1 MIRLLIVDDSAL
13 MRRHLHQIFEAE
25 GDFRLE
31 VARNGVEAI
40 ALARAFDPDVITL
53 DINMPEMDGL
63 TALSM
68 LMAEQPRPV
77 VMFSSLT
84 EQGAIASLEAM
95 ALGAVDFFPKP
106 GGTISLNIDQVRD
119 ALVAKV
125 RTAASARVKA
135 RASQTVS
142 GQDALR
148 EQASQRGREALVM
161 PVSRGGDTREGL
173 VLIGSSTGGPRTL
186 EDVLVPLP
194 ANYPYP
200 IVVAQHMPANFTHA
214 FAERINNLAAL
225 EVVEASRP
233 LPLEAGRVYIG
244 MGGSDVCITR
254 RAGKP
259 YVLPKPEAA
268 GYLWHP
274 SVSLLVETALQH
286 YPANDLTG
294 VMLTG
299 MGHDGADAMA
309 ELKRRGGRTLAESK
323 ESAVVFGMP
332 AELIRRGGA
341 CEILPACDIAA
352 TLTQWCA
359 HQPPF
364 TRGQRHG
371 SDSQPIL

>member
-25 GDFRLE
+25 GDFLLE

-84 EQGAIASLEAM
+84 EQGAMASLEAM

-106 GGTISLNIDQVRD
+106 GGTISLNIDQVRG

-125 RTAASARVKA
+125 RTAAKARVKA
-135 RASQTVS
+135 RTQTASN
-142 GQDALR
+142 QDASPG
-148 EQASQRGREALVM
+148 QAIQRRNDELLM
-161 PVSRGGDTREGL
+161 PMGASGDKRDGL

-200 IVVAQHMPANFTHA
+200 IVVAQHMPASFTRA

-225 EVVEASRP
+225 DVVEASRP
-233 LPLEAGRVYIG
+233 MPLEAGRVYIG
-244 MGGSDVCITR
+244 KGGGDVCITR
-254 RAGKP
+254 RAGRP

-286 YPANDLTG
+286 YPTNQLTG

-309 ELKRRGGRTLAESK
+309 ELKRRGGRTLAESE

-352 TLTQWCA
+352 TLIQWCA
-359 HQPPF
+359 QQPLF
-364 TRGQRHG
+364 MRGQHRG
-371 SDSQPIL
+371 SDSQRIH